1 MKDTPNYD
9 SLRYQN
15 TDRRVSINVFQ
26 NSPKYL
32 EVRKKS
38 VVENIN
44 TISIILVGLG
54 MEVKRME
61 QRGFWVISNLAF

>member
-1 MKDTPNYD
+1 M
-9 SLRYQN
+9 RYQN